1 MDLLVL
7 ENKPCQFRN
16 KETVGE
22 WDQSGPVLNPGG
34 DAIYRLSK
42 SVVGFLPRSERFFSG
57 VLRFSLSSKSNML
70 ANAARS
76 GDWNKQLRCVTTKI
90 IYITYFKELRQKL

>member
-1 MDLLVL
+1 MDFLVL

-16 KETVGE
+16 KEIVGE

-34 DAIYRLSK
+34 DAICRLSQ

-57 VLRFSLSSKSNML
+57 Y
-70 ANAARS
+70 S
-76 GDWNKQLRCVTTKI
+76 G
-90 IYITYFKELRQKL
+90 FPSHQKATF